1 MPVRVMV
8 AAWLLVP
15 ALLLAAPHTCL
26 TPKELSAY
34 RVAAEHG
41 NAAAQTTL
49 GMCYHIGEGGVKC
62 DYGLALAWYGRAAAQ
77 GHPVAQYGLGLM
89 FMNGRGMAPDPV
101 RAAFWFRKAAAQGLS
116 LAQDE
121 LETMN
126 RRRGMRPPD

>member
-1 MPVRVMV
+1 MRVML
-8 AAWLLVP
+8 AAWLVAQ
-15 ALLLAAPHTCL
+15 ALLLASPATCL
-26 TPKELSAY
+26 TPKELSAC
-34 RVAAEHG
+34 RAAAERG
-41 NAAAQTTL
+41 NASAQTTL
-49 GMCYHIGEGGVKC
+49 GMCYHIGDCGVKR

-89 FMNGRGMAPDPV
+89 YMNGRGMAPDPV